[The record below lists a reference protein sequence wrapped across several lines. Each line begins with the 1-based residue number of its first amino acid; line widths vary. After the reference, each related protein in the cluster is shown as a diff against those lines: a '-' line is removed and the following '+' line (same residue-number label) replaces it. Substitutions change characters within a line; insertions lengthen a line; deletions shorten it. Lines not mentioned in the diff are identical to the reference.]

1 MHYEYKAEN
10 TCAQLISFDIEG
22 DVVTNSNL
30 SNKAV
35 VLLLLTFTSFLLRL
49 VTISSQKNPLLSTW
63 QKWIF

>member
-49 VTISSQKNPLLSTW
+49 VTLSQRRSTILI
-63 QKWIF
+63 Q